1 MLRNRLLGS
10 AKSDPQC
17 ASDPSPVVPVYQLRP
32 RHFEQTPF
40 PAFRALRRQDGPP
53 IARRPTY
60 HVWSWAVAW
69 LAPSRA
75 NRTHRPLEWQRMV
88 YWIHFP
94 KEASCLQTVPLPDC
108 MEWRTTAAYSALQFK
123 LYHYRFLGAQLRA
136 QRDLPVDNAGLSAMN
151 NRFRPNRPDG
161 DCLPAPCR
169 ARGTGRQIK
178 RSPASRCPW

>member
-1 MLRNRLLGS
+1 MRRNRLLGS
-10 AKSDPQC
+10 AKLDPQC

-32 RHFEQTPF
+32 RHIESAPF

-108 MEWRTTAAYSALQFK
+108 MEWRTTAAYSALQFQTVP
-123 LYHYRFLGAQLRA
+123 LPLSRCATTGATRFAGRQRRSVSHEQSLSTQSARFFKFFGLGLM
-136 QRDLPVDNAGLSAMN
+136 VIGLS
-151 NRFRPNRPDG
+151 G
-161 DCLPAPCR
+161 GLYY
-169 ARGTGRQIK
+169 QL
-178 RSPASRCPW
+178 